1 MKLWAKTKFGFRF
14 AHEYYSDKVN
24 NSLKVQC
31 SVMKF
36 STFFLS
42 KNSTWAPYEQAKM
55 I

>member
-36 STFFLS
+36 STFFYQKTLPGTHMNRQ
-42 KNSTWAPYEQAKM
+42 K
-55 I
+55 